1 MNDDQPSDDIFTD
14 QKTGVLLK
22 YNVFFLILWLLFSP
36 VWYFIFNVDI
46 VDVYFLSPVMTI
58 SENGGTY
65 TIVTKTTAKTTEVKF
80 R

>member
-14 QKTGVLLK
+14 QKTGVQLND
-22 YNVFFLILWLLFSP
+22 NVFFWSYDCCSDILFST
-36 VWYFIFNVDI
+36 FDI